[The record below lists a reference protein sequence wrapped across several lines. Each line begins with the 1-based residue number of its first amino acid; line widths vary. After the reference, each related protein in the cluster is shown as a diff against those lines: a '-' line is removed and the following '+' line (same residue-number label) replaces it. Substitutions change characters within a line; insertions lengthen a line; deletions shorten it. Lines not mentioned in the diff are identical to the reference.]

1 MDDKSVQHR
10 VFVLVG
16 VIVTLMALFTLR
28 LVYLQVIEGDD
39 LRAQAERTTAYKFN
53 VTAARGEIV
62 DRYGRSLATNETAYS
77 VVLNQLMMGEA
88 DLNNTLMQLV
98 EILQASGEEW
108 NDTMLISMPDGEG
121 HYHYTSDGSAGDE
134 NRLAT
139 LKEMMERQQYTTA
152 DEIMAVIVEE
162 YELEE
167 YSPVWQ
173 RILGGIRYQMR
184 LEEFG
189 RNNNFTL
196 ASGVSMRTVATVEER
211 SMALHGVQIMEIAS
225 RTYPDGTVLPHVL
238 GNVGKILREQWKVM
252 DENGNYSYPLKEAG
266 YKMSDLIGRDGL
278 EKVYEDRLRGSDGQ
292 LQIVVDSNGNMQ
304 EGEMLVQPKP
314 GDTLRTTIDLDFQ
327 KRVDE
332 ALEQNILLLQQTK
345 REHEGQETNAGTV
358 VVLDVK
364 DNGIL
369 ALSNYPSY
377 DLNLY
382 STNYSEYAGN
392 ELQPLFNRALQGQ
405 YTPGSTFKPAVALA
419 ALANGT
425 VTPDETVRCVS
436 PRIYTYYAPT
446 YTPRCAGFGH
456 SGDIDM
462 ITGIAHSCNLYFYD
476 VGRRVGVDKYN
487 EMAEDLGLGVKT
499 GVELGEAAGHLTSKE
514 DENYTNGLEIQAA
527 IGQGNTMVTPV
538 QLATYASTIANKGVR
553 YRTHLV
559 SGFLDTNTGEIIE
572 NMAPVVEADIGND
585 AGVFDVVEQGM
596 VGMAQSN
603 GRLSSFPY
611 QLAAKTGSP
620 QRAETYTNGAG
631 ARVNYVNSCMIA
643 YGPVDDPEIAV
654 AIILEYGGG
663 GSNAAQLALDIFNAY
678 YFEKTSSM
686 QPTQESVL
694 LP

>member
-1 MDDKSVQHR
+1 MDDRTIKHR
-10 VFVLVG
+10 VAVLIG
-16 VIVTLMALFTLR
+16 VIVTLMGLFLLR
-28 LVYLQVIEGDD
+28 LVYLQVIEGDE
-39 LRAQAERTTAYKFN
+39 LRQQAERTTAYKFS

-62 DRYGRSLATNETAYS
+62 DRYGRSLATNETGYS
-77 VVLNQLMMGEA
+77 VVLNQLMMGDA
-88 DLNNTLMQLV
+88 SLNDTLVQLV
-98 EILQASGEEW
+98 EILQDSGEEW
-108 NDTMLISMPDGEG
+108 NDSMLVSMPDSSG
-121 HYHYTSDGSAGDE
+121 HYHFTSNGSAAEE

-139 LKEMMERQQYTTA
+139 LKEMVGRQQYATA
-152 DEIMAVIVEE
+152 DEVMAQIVEE
-162 YELEE
+162 YELEDYE
-167 YSPVWQ
+167 PKWQ
-173 RILGGIRYQMR
+173 RILGGIRYQMK

-196 ASGVSMRTVATVEER
+196 ATGVSMRTVATVEER
-211 SMALHGVQIMEIAS
+211 SMALHGVQIMETAT
-225 RTYPDGTVLPHVL
+225 RTYPDGTVVPHIL
-238 GNVGKILREQWKVM
+238 GNVGKILREQWKVLGE
-252 DENGNYSYPLKEAG
+252 DGSYSYPLKEKG

-292 LQIVVDSNGNMQ
+292 LQIVVDSTGVMQ
-304 EGEMLVQPKP
+304 SAETVVQPRP
-314 GDTLRTTIDLDFQ
+314 GDTLMTTIDLDFQ

-332 ALEQNILLLQQTK
+332 ALEANILRLQQTK
-345 REHEGQETNAGTV
+345 PQFEGQETNAGTV

-364 DNGIL
+364 NNGIL

-382 STNYSEYAGN
+382 STNYSEYAAN

-419 ALANGT
+419 ALVNGT
-425 VTPDETVRCVS
+425 VTPEDTVRCVP
-436 PRIYTYYAPT
+436 PRVYNYYAPT

-456 SGDIDM
+456 SGDINMHDA
-462 ITGIAHSCNLYFYD
+462 IAHSCNLYFYD
-476 VGRRVGVDKYN
+476 VGRRVGVEKYD
-487 EMAEDLGLGVKT
+487 EMARHLGMGVKT
-499 GVELGEAAGHLTSKE
+499 GVELGEAEGHLTSKE

-553 YRTHLV
+553 YKTHLV

-572 NMAPVVEADIGND
+572 QIPAVVEDTIENVNGA
-585 AGVFDVVEQGM
+585 FDVVEDGM
-596 VGMAQSN
+596 IGMAQDS
-603 GRLSSFPY
+603 RVLSSFPY

-620 QRAETYTNGAG
+620 QRAETFVTGNGS
-631 ARVNYVNSCMIA
+631 RRNYINSCMIA
-643 YGPVDDPEIAV
+643 YGPVEDPEIAV

-663 GSNAAQLALDIFNAY
+663 GSNAAQLAVDVFNAY

-686 QPTQESVL
+686 QPTPENQL